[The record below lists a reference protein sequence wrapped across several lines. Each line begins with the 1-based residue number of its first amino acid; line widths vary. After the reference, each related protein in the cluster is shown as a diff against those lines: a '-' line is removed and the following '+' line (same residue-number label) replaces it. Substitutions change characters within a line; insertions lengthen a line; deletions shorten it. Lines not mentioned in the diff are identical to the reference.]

1 MYNAGTLGCAD
12 LFPGYDGVY
21 YILLSGEFVKWAAI
35 APADHIA
42 APERLDNM
50 VVTLVAP
57 LEGLQHGQ
65 QFFGQVIV
73 LAVLLDF
80 DVGQVRI
87 HGCRNVGCQRPGRG
101 CPYQEVFTGAAY
113 QRQAYIET
121 KVSGLF
127 VTL

>member
-1 MYNAGTLGCAD
+1 MVGSRCCDEL
-12 LFPGYDGVY
+12 LIWYDGVN
-21 YILLSGEFVKWAAI
+21 YILLIVELVKWAAI
-35 APADHIA
+35 APDDLIA

-87 HGCRNVGCQRPGRG
+87 YGCCNVGCQCPGRG

-113 QRQAYIET
+113 QWQAYIET
-121 KVSGLF
+121 KVSG
-127 VTL
+127 